1 MKFEGTAVAMVTP
14 FTANN
19 EINEESLRSNINFLI
34 ENGVDGLLAAGT
46 TGESATINH
55 DEQKRLI
62 DILVDEV
69 NGRVTTFAGAGSN
82 STNEALNLV
91 KHAKN
96 ADADFALVITPY
108 YNKPQEHG
116 LIQHY
121 KLINDSIDMPIVLYN
136 VPSRTGV
143 DMSVESIL
151 KIAEFNNVVGIKE
164 ANPNVDKTSAIY
176 KSLIC
181 NDLEDKFF
189 ILSGNDDLTIP
200 LMSVGAKGVVSVV
213 ANVDPYRTSQM
224 VNSFKNGDI
233 KKAKDLHF
241 KLYNLMK
248 VLFIE
253 SNPVPTKYAL
263 NLMGKPVGNV
273 RLPLGP
279 LTKEHEQD
287 IKNCLK
293 ELGLVKL

>member
-19 EINEESLRSNINFLI
+19 EINEESFRSNINFLI
-34 ENGVDGLLAAGT
+34 ENGVDGLLVAGT
-46 TGESATINH
+46 TGESATIKY

-62 DILVDEV
+62 DILIDEV

-82 STNEALNLV
+82 STDEALNLV
-91 KHAKN
+91 KYANN
-96 ADADFALVITPY
+96 AGADFALVITPY

-121 KLINDSIDMPIVLYN
+121 KLINDSVDMPIVVYN

-143 DMSVESIL
+143 DMSIDSII
-151 KIAEFNNVVGIKE
+151 KIAELNNIVGIKE
-164 ANPNVDKTSAIY
+164 ANPNVDKTSNIY
-176 KSLIC
+176 KSLIN
-181 NDLEDKFF
+181 NDLKDEFF

-200 LMSVGAKGVVSVV
+200 LMSVGGKGVVSVV

-241 KLYNLMK
+241 TLYPLMK
-248 VLFIE
+248 ALFIE

-263 NLMGKPVGNV
+263 NLMGQSVGNV
-273 RLPLGP
+273 RLPLAP
-279 LTKEHEQD
+279 LTKEHELD
-287 IKNCLK
+287 IENCLK
-293 ELGLVKL
+293 ELDLI